1 MMSSVQVRIMH
12 SRVRLGLTGL
22 AIVFLIVIIGAVLL
36 GPEGPNL
43 KPAQPGEPLAQLGVA
58 PGASD
63 IEPVPV
69 DNNSAPPTEIAPPA
83 APVLDEP
90 AR

>member
-1 MMSSVQVRIMH
+1 MQ
-12 SRVRLGLTGL
+12 RVRLGLTGL

-36 GPEGPNL
+36 GPEEPSL

-63 IEPVPV
+63 VEATPV
-69 DNNSAPPTEIAPPA
+69 DSNSATPTEIAPPP

-90 AR
+90 AQ